1 MKKLNTKLESTK
13 KNIIKNFVIES
24 NQTIFLAIEKIA
36 QNSHRTIIVTK
47 KNKVIGVVSEGDI
60 IKAALRRVNFN
71 SNLANITNKSFKFL
85 LEDDK
90 IQAKK
95 IFKKDLVGILPI
107 LDKNMKIKKIYTLKD
122 FI

>member
-1 MKKLNTKLESTK
+1 MKNLNIK
-13 KNIIKNFVIES
+13 KNSLKNFIIDS
-24 NQTIFLAIEKIA
+24 DQSIFLALEKIT

-47 KNKVIGVVSEGDI
+47 KMKVIGVVSEGDI

-71 SNLANITNKSFKFL
+71 SSLINIINKSFKFL

-90 IQAKK
+90 SKAKM
-95 IFKKDLVGILPI
+95 IFKKHLVGILPI